1 MKAIVEN
8 DSSDMSVQSQAPI
21 NLHKWRGSDG
31 EIQSEDVQEERE
43 RVSLWTEYVPTTL
56 QVSPLLYERS
66 IWHSL
71 ETQTH
76 NFKNSKPSVTTG
88 LESASDRIRAA
99 RT

>member
-56 QVSPLLYERS
+56 QVSLSCMNAVSGTPWKHRL
-66 IWHSL
+66 I
-71 ETQTH
+71 
-76 NFKNSKPSVTTG
+76 
-88 LESASDRIRAA
+88 I
-99 RT
+99 